1 MDIEIRISPEY
12 KIPKAVIFTAVI
24 TEEVNEAAARLKQ
37 SSPKMITGVRN
48 NEVRVLD
55 DNEIIRI
62 YSSGGKITAET
73 VDGEYVIRRRLYEM
87 EEVLDSN
94 RFVRISNSEIVNLK
108 KVKGFDMSFTGTIR
122 VTLSSSS
129 VTYVS
134 RRYVS
139 KIKTLLGV

>member
-1 MDIEIRISPEY
+1 MDIEIRISSEY
-12 KIPKAVIFTAVI
+12 KIPKAVIFTAEI
-24 TEEVNEAAARLKQ
+24 TEEVNEAAARLNQ

-139 KIKTLLGV
+139 KIKKLLGV

>member
-1 MDIEIRISPEY
+1 MEIEIRITPEY
-12 KIPKAVIFTAVI
+12 KIPKAIILTAEI
-24 TEEVNEAAARLKQ
+24 TDEINSVVARLN
-37 SSPKMITGVRN
+37 SSAPKMITGIRD
-48 NEVRVLD
+48 NEVRVLAE
-55 DNEIIRI
+55 NEIIRV
-62 YSSGGKITAET
+62 YSSSGRIIAET
-73 VDGEYVIRRRLYEM
+73 NDGEYIIRRRLYEM
-87 EEVLDSN
+87 EECLDAE

-139 KIKTLLGV
+139 KIKKLLGV